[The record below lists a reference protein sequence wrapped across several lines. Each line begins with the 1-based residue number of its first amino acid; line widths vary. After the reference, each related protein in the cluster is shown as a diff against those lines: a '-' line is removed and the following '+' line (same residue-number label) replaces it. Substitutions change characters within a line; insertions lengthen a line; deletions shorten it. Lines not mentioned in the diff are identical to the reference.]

1 MIFLH
6 DRNGIIK
13 TADTLKRNKRRTE
26 KTELLKAGQGIGGKQ
41 KIKFCASDK
50 IENSAEELSE
60 NQKE

>member
-26 KTELLKAGQGIGGKQ
+26 KTEILKSWARDRRKTEN
-41 KIKFCASDK
+41 KILCF
-50 IENSAEELSE
+50 
-60 NQKE
+60 